1 MMKKIL
7 YTLLALAPVA
17 ALAQTQ
23 EKTLNKQVEVTRS
36 YEPTIN
42 DASKLNIMPK
52 ITDTL
57 KLTPNFK
64 YSIFSKP
71 LESYFPVKP
80 IAAAKL
86 VDEPK
91 TDLYDF
97 FIRGGIGN
105 YSTTLFDIYYN
116 SPRNQ
121 DYSYGAYFKHRAST
135 GKVEL
140 EKGPKV
146 PTNNSKN
153 EIALFGKKIFS
164 SAILSGGV
172 SYSHNR
178 SLFYGIDS
186 AQMAK
191 PTFRFNKD
199 SLTQYFN
206 NIRAEVNLK
215 SFYLDSTHINYKA
228 SVGYDYYNDKSD
240 FGENHVSV
248 GGEVFKYIQ
257 KDYLGAGLNIL
268 HVGKSGSF
276 DTVSNTVVSVL
287 PMLRKYGSFYTASIG
302 VNFTNDVWGNNTKSY
317 FFPMGHL
324 TLDAAGSFFVP
335 YVKVGGYLEVNSYK
349 KITSENSFV
358 MPGIYVE
365 NTAHKMVLSGGI
377 KGNVSA
383 SVSYNVWG
391 GYELI
396 DHQFFFLNEKGSKRY
411 YNNFNV
417 IYDNMSKTTFGGEI
431 ALAVKNFL
439 DIGVRAQVYSYSLDN
454 EAKAWGM
461 PAFESSVDAA
471 YRHNEKWT
479 FKASVFTVG
488 SRYVRWMDNYN
499 SKGELIL
506 PRMPAVKLSSFVDVN
521 IGCEYQFTKRIHAF
535 ININNL
541 LNSNSDTYYQ
551 YRTYGINGVVGA
563 SYSF

>member
-1 MMKKIL
+1 M
-7 YTLLALAPVA
+7 
-17 ALAQTQ
+17 ALAQNQ

-52 ITDTL
+52 ITDTI
-57 KLTPNFK
+57 KLTPSFK

-80 IAAAKL
+80 ITAAKL

-91 TDLYDF
+91 TDLTNFY
-97 FIRGGIGN
+97 IRGGFGN
-105 YSTTLFDIYYN
+105 YFTTLFDIYYN

-121 DYSYGAYFKHRAST
+121 DYNYGAYFKHRAST
-135 GKVEL
+135 GKIDL
-140 EKGPKV
+140 EKGPSV
-146 PTNNSKN
+146 PTNNSRN
-153 EIALFGKKIFS
+153 EVALFGKKIFN
-164 SAILSGGV
+164 SAILSGGL
-172 SYSHNR
+172 SYTRNKN
-178 SLFYGIDS
+178 LFYGIDP
-186 AQMAK
+186 AQLDLK
-191 PTFRFNKD
+191 TFRFNKD
-199 SLTQYFN
+199 SLSQYFN
-206 NIRAEVNLK
+206 DVKAELNIK
-215 SFYLDSTHINYKA
+215 SFYLDSTHINYRASLGYNYYSDKA
-228 SVGYDYYNDKSD
+228 E
-240 FGENHVSV
+240 FGENHISF

-257 KDYLGAGLNIL
+257 RDYLGATANVLY
-268 HVGKSGSF
+268 VGKMGSF
-276 DTVSNTVVSVL
+276 DTVSNVVVSVM

-302 VNFTNDVWGNNTKSY
+302 VNFTNDAWGNNGKSY

-324 TLDAAGSFFVP
+324 TIDAAGNFFVP

-349 KITSENSFV
+349 KITSENPFV

-377 KGNVSA
+377 KGNVSS

-396 DHQFFFLNEKGSKRY
+396 DNQFFFQNMKGGKNY

-417 IYDNMSKTTFGGEI
+417 IYDNMSKTTFGGEV

-439 DIGVRAQVYSYSLDN
+439 EVGLRAQVYSYTPDK
-454 EAKAWGM
+454 EKKAWGM
-461 PAFESSVDAA
+461 PSFESSVDAT
-471 YRHNEKWT
+471 YRHNEKWI
-479 FKASVFTVG
+479 FKATVFAVG
-488 SRYVRWMDNYN
+488 SRYVKWMDVKDN
-499 SKGELIL
+499 KGHITAVSPE
-506 PRMPAVKLSSFVDVN
+506 VKLSSFVDVN
-521 IGCEYQFTKRIHAF
+521 LGCEYQFTKRLNAF

-541 LNSNSDTYYQ
+541 LNSESYSYNQ
-551 YRTYGINGVVGA
+551 YKNYGINALVGA

>member
-178 SLFYGIDS
+178 NLFYGIDS

-461 PAFESSVDAA
+461 PAFESSVDAT

-479 FKASVFTVG
+479 FKASIFTVG
-488 SRYVRWMDNYN
+488 SRYVKWMDNFN
-499 SKGELIL
+499 SKGEVIL
-506 PRMPAVKLSSFVDVN
+506 PKMPAVKLSSFVDVN
-521 IGCEYQFTKRIHAF
+521 LGCEYQFTKRIHAF

-541 LNSNSDTYYQ
+541 LNSDTDTYYQ
-551 YRTYGINGVVGA
+551 YKTYGINGVIGA